1 MLSDIIAEDEDIKD
15 IPDIFESRIEFIGDK
30 EVFSVPEVKEF
41 DKVDNVEGCDID
53 ELC

>member
-1 MLSDIIAEDEDIKD
+1 M
-15 IPDIFESRIEFIGDK
+15 PDIFESRIELIGDK
-30 EVFSVPEVKEF
+30 EVFSVPDVKQD